1 METGVYTMKKP
12 DRPKT
17 NEFGWVFAFLFPKKA
32 KPIAPKPGAAPVS
45 MPPSSSSVA
54 SAVPVSSTPP
64 SAPPARPPAASPV
77 TPTQSFPPPA
87 TYGQNVTQ
95 APLASKPAA
104 PIQSSPAAKPAA
116 ENPPGNP
123 IFQPG
128 KLLPAFW
135 TVASVL
141 SFIVNM
147 ILIVTLIILGQEL
160 FELKRLVGNNVLGGL
175 YDNFV
180 LMDQAHIKSQI
191 KVQDNIP
198 VSFTLPISQ
207 DTVVVLTEP
216 TYITNVMINLS
227 SGGLSINSPANIT
240 LPAGTNLPVHL
251 NLTVPVDTRIP
262 ITLNVPI
269 DIPLEQT
276 ELHKPFTGLQN
287 VIGPYN
293 SMLDPTVSTV
303 DDVPICRDPMI
314 SWFCYSFFVK

>member
-1 METGVYTMKKP
+1 MKKP

-17 NEFGWVFAFLFPKKA
+17 NELGWMFAFLFPKKA
-32 KPIAPKPGAAPVS
+32 KPIASKPDAAPVS
-45 MPPSSSSVA
+45 TPPPSSSSVA
-54 SAVPVSSTPP
+54 SAAPVSSTPP
-64 SAPPARPPAASPV
+64 GQPARPPVAA
-77 TPTQSFPPPA
+77 PTQSFPPPA
-87 TYGQNVTQ
+87 TYGHNVTQ

-116 ENPPGNP
+116 EKTTGNP

-160 FELKRLVGNNVLGGL
+160 FELKRLVGTNVLGGL

-191 KVQDNIP
+191 KVQDKIP

-216 TYITNVMINLS
+216 TYIANVMINLN

-262 ITLNVPI
+262 ITLNVPV

-276 ELHKPFTGLQN
+276 ELHKPFVGLQN

-293 SMLDPTVSTV
+293 TMLDPTVSTI
-303 DDVPICRDPMI
+303 DDVPVCQDPMI